1 MVNTVLLNVEKKN
14 ALLNGKVDSWN
25 TKLKQIMTVKEGSA
39 QLSDS
44 AVCDDQQNGYPV
56 WCPRSMNKLNL

>member
-1 MVNTVLLNVEKKN
+1 MANIVLLNVEKKN
-14 ALLNGKVDSWN
+14 ALLNGKVDLWN

-44 AVCDDQQNGYPV
+44 TVRVISTEGISGMV
-56 WCPRSMNKLNL
+56 LT